1 MIEKIKNSKKQ
12 NWQKSQKTKKKL
24 QNLEHLCIRLVASIC
39 VCLYVSIGRKQTGG
53 RRCQTV
59 GMEDPNQP
67 GKLRKFE
74 CCPVKSSNKKSK
86 QNLVKGVAFIGDEDD
101 YDCDDYV
108 QNDDFLDDD
117 DQNDD
122 DDDDDDDNDDLP
134 PHPSQPDPDQHD
146 HSASTPSPQHAQSYD
161 YVSDDEFV
169 TDAGIHTQYMCIRS
183 NFPSITIFL
192 YFLILFI

>member
-1 MIEKIKNSKKQ
+1 MKKPKNEDKNDRENWNSKKQ
-12 NWQKSQKTKKKL
+12 NRQKSQKTKKKL

-101 YDCDDYV
+101 SDCDDYV

-161 YVSDDEFV
+161 YVSDDEYV
-169 TDAGIHTQYMCIRS
+169 TDAGIHTQ
-183 NFPSITIFL
+183 
-192 YFLILFI
+192 